1 MIMLS
6 PDDGQSRDTLRWKIT
21 GGSNMRIILIVT
33 AVLLAACTAREAEVL
48 TTSVDVNQSELPTL
62 LGDIDTLTDNALP
75 IQSILA
81 LVESTPMDE
90 ELEDRFKFT
99 FNGSDEEIQ
108 LHVWREQVDWV
119 HLYFSSTSTE
129 LIAALEKTN
138 MAYARED
145 DT

>member
-21 GGSNMRIILIVT
+21 GGSNMRIILIVI

-90 ELEDRFKFT
+90 ELQNRFTFT

-129 LIAALEKTN
+129 LITALQKTN
-138 MAYARED
+138 MVYARED